1 MNPRQNRRVLL
12 VDDMPAIHED
22 YLKSL
27 GSAAASGLDEDEEL
41 LFGTPTNTTAV
52 RFEPDSA
59 YQGAEAV
66 EKVRAAVQA
75 GHPYAMAFIDM
86 RMPPG
91 MDGVE
96 TIERLWQEDPRLQIV
111 LCTAYSDHSW
121 TEVLRRLNV
130 RDRLLILKKPFD
142 AIEVYQLAS
151 ALTAKWEMAK
161 QASFRTSVLEQV
173 VEERTTELRRANEQ
187 LRLKLIEVDGLCAKI
202 GLAR

>member
-1 MNPRQNRRVLL
+1 MNARQNRRVLL

-22 YLKSL
+22 YVKSL
-27 GSAAASGLDEDEEL
+27 GGVAASGLDDDEAL
-41 LFGTPTNTTAV
+41 LFGIPTSATSI
-52 RFEPDSA
+52 RFEPESA

-66 EKVRAAVQA
+66 EKARTAILA
-75 GHPYAMAFIDM
+75 GRPYAVAFIDM

-96 TIERLWQEDPRLQIV
+96 TIERLWQQDPALQIV
-111 LCTAYSDHSW
+111 LCTAYSDYSW

-151 ALTAKWEMAK
+151 ALTMKREMAK
-161 QASFRTSVLEQV
+161 QVSYRTSVLEQV
-173 VEERTTELRRANEQ
+173 VEERTAELRRTNEQ
-187 LRLKLIEVDGLCAKI
+187 LRLKLIELDGLCARICPAK
-202 GLAR
+202 

>member
-1 MNPRQNRRVLL
+1 MNAQQNRRVLL

-27 GSAAASGLDEDEEL
+27 GGAASSGLDEDEAL
-41 LFGTPTNTTAV
+41 LFGAPARANAI
-52 RFEPDSA
+52 RFETDSA

-66 EKVRAAVQA
+66 DKVRAAVQQSR
-75 GHPYAMAFIDM
+75 PYAVAFIDM

-96 TIERLWQEDPRLQIV
+96 TIERLWQEDPGLQIV

-121 TEVLRRLNV
+121 SEVLRRLNV
-130 RDRLLILKKPFD
+130 RDRPLILKKPFD

-151 ALTAKWEMAK
+151 ALTAKREMAK
-161 QASFRTSVLEQV
+161 QMSFRTSVLEQV
-173 VEERTTELRRANEQ
+173 VEERTAELRKANEQ
-187 LRLKLIEVDGLCAKI
+187 LRLKLVEVDSLCAKI

>member
-1 MNPRQNRRVLL
+1 MSVQQNRRVLL

-22 YLKSL
+22 YRKSL
-27 GSAAASGLDEDEEL
+27 GGAAASGLDEDEEL
-41 LFGTPTNTTAV
+41 LFGAAARASSI
-52 RFEPDSA
+52 RFETDSA
-59 YQGAEAV
+59 YQGAEALD
-66 EKVRAAVQA
+66 KVGEALQA
-75 GHPYAMAFIDM
+75 GHPYAVAFIDM

-96 TIERLWQEDPRLQIV
+96 TIERLWQRDPALQVV

-121 TEVLRRLNV
+121 TEVLNRLNV

-151 ALTAKWEMAK
+151 ALTAKWEMTK
-161 QASFRTSVLEQV
+161 QALFRASVLEQV
-173 VEERTTELRRANEQ
+173 VEERTQELKKANEQ
-187 LRLKLIEVDGLCAKI
+187 LRLKLVEVDGLCAKI

>member
-1 MNPRQNRRVLL
+1 MTAQPNRRVLL
-12 VDDMPAIHED
+12 VDDMPAIHDD

-27 GSAAASGLDEDEEL
+27 GGAAASGLDEDEAL
-41 LFGTPTNTTAV
+41 LFGTPASRNAI
-52 RFEPDSA
+52 RFEADSA

-66 EKVRAAVQA
+66 DMARAAVLA
-75 GHPYAMAFIDM
+75 GRSYAVAFIDM

-96 TIERLWQEDPRLQIV
+96 TIERLWQEDPGLQVV

-121 TEVLRRLNV
+121 TDVLHRLNV

-151 ALTAKWEMAK
+151 TLTAKREAAK
-161 QASFRTSVLEQV
+161 QMSFRTSVLEQV
-173 VEERTTELRRANEQ
+173 VEERTAELRKANEE
-187 LRLKLIEVDGLCAKI
+187 LRSKLVEVDGLCAKI

>member
-1 MNPRQNRRVLL
+1 MNAQQKNRRVLL

-27 GSAAASGLDEDEEL
+27 GGTAPSGLDADEAL
-41 LFGTPTNTTAV
+41 LFGAPA
-52 RFEPDSA
+52 RASSIHFETDSA

-66 EKVRAAVQA
+66 EKVRTAVPQ
-75 GHPYAMAFIDM
+75 GQPYAVAFIDM

-96 TIERLWQEDPRLQIV
+96 TIERLWQQDPGLQIV

-121 TEVLRRLNV
+121 SEVLRRLNV

-151 ALTAKWEMAK
+151 ALAAKREMAK
-161 QASFRTSVLEQV
+161 QMSFRTSVLE
-173 VEERTTELRRANEQ
+173 
-187 LRLKLIEVDGLCAKI
+187 
-202 GLAR
+202 

>member
-1 MNPRQNRRVLL
+1 MSVQQSRRVLL

-27 GSAAASGLDEDEEL
+27 GGATSSGLDEDEAL
-41 LFGTPTNTTAV
+41 LFGTPTPQSSI
-52 RFEPDSA
+52 RFEADSA

-66 EKVRAAVQA
+66 AMARAAVSV
-75 GHPYAMAFIDM
+75 GRSYAVAFIDM

-96 TIERLWQEDPRLQIV
+96 TIERLWQEDPGLQIV

-121 TEVLRRLNV
+121 TDILRRLNV

-142 AIEVYQLAS
+142 AIEVYQLA
-151 ALTAKWEMAK
+151 ATLTAKREAAK
-161 QASFRTSVLEQV
+161 QMSFRTSVLEQV
-173 VEERTTELRRANEQ
+173 VEERTAELRKANEE
-187 LRLKLIEVDGLCAKI
+187 LRSRLVEVDGLCARI